1 MKESAVP
8 VSAFDQFDRKI
19 LQALAEDGRIS
30 NSQLAQ
36 KIGLSPSPCWQ
47 RVRRL
52 EKEGVISGYRA
63 ILDQA
68 KLGAPEVVMIE
79 VVLDRHDDEILEAF
93 GTTMERIPEVLEVHL
108 TTGEYDYLI
117 KVAVNGTRGYE
128 EFLRHKLYR
137 VPGIRHTRSSFV
149 LRSLKNVQAYL
160 PPG

>member
-1 MKESAVP
+1 MAEGS
-8 VSAFDQFDRKI
+8 FDQFDRKI
-19 LQALAEDGRIS
+19 LLALAEDGRIS

-63 ILDQA
+63 ILDQE

-128 EFLRHKLYR
+128 EFLRRKLYR

-149 LRSLKNVQAYL
+149 LRSLKNVQAFL